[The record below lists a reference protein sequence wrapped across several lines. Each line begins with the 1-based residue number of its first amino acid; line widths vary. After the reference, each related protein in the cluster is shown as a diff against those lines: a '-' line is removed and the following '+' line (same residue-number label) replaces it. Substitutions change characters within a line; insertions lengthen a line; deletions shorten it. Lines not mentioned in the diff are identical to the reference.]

1 MKSLSRLGKQLVRD
15 LLRMRDLEITRRLP
29 ENGPVLP
36 LFRLLVERVILTEG
50 KGHILQIGAN
60 DGVVH
65 DPVHEII
72 SDLSLPAILVEPL
85 PDLFERLVRNYDS
98 EKNIKFENLAVSDKP
113 GRAKI
118 FRVSGNHNFPD
129 WIQGVASFDRS
140 ILTRQNKLLPEPL
153 DKYITSVEVSVITV
167 RELLDKHGNPHII
180 ALQIDTEGHD
190 YAVIKSAVAAGCLPR
205 IINYESKLLEMEDQ
219 IQCREL
225 LASHG
230 YSFLTNFADTLAYR
244 EKATDTFAYR
254 EKAPK

>member
-1 MKSLSRLGKQLVRD
+1 VINLSRIGKQFIRD
-15 LLRMRDLEITRRLP
+15 VLSKRDLEITRRLP

-36 LFRLLVERVILTEG
+36 LLRLLIERVISTEG
-50 KGHILQIGAN
+50 KGLIVQIGAN

-85 PDLFERLVRNYDS
+85 PDLFERLVRNYEA
-98 EKNIKFENLAVSDKP
+98 EKDIRFANVAISDKP
-113 GRAKI
+113 GQAEI
-118 FRVSGNHNFPD
+118 FRVSGNHHFPD
-129 WIQGVASFDRS
+129 WIQGLASFDRS
-140 ILTRQNKLLPEPL
+140 VLIRENKKLSEPL
-153 DKYITSVEVSVITV
+153 DKYITSVKVPVITV
-167 RELLDKHGNPHII
+167 QQLLEKHGNPHVI

-205 IINYESKLLEMEDQ
+205 IINYESKHLVMEDQ

-244 EKATDTFAYR
+244 EKTS
-254 EKAPK
+254 